1 MALILAEAIEAATV
15 VALLLAEA
23 VILAGVET
31 GALLLAEAVILPG
44 SPH

>member
-1 MALILAEAIEAATV
+1 MALILAQAI
-15 VALLLAEA
+15 
-23 VILAGVET
+23 ILAGVET